1 MIGYCDGIMM
11 MMMMMMTMT
20 MIMMT
25 MMMMMMMMMIKRKY
39 RYTLH
44 RLPNKVYKFDFKIEL
59 KKLSFLRRRGRP

>member
-11 MMMMMMTMT
+11 MMMMMT
-20 MIMMT
+20 MT
-25 MMMMMMMMMIKRKY
+25 MMMMTMMMMMIKRKY
-39 RYTLH
+39 RCTLH